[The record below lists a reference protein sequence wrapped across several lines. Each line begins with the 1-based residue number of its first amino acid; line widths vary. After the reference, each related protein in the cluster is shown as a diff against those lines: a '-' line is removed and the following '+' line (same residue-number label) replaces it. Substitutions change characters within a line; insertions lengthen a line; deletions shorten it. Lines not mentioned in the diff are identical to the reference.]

1 MPQHPDWNPQAGP
14 LATVSKRLSIVVPC
28 YNEEDCLEELFRRL
42 GDVAGEVAG
51 DDYEIV
57 LVNDGSQDGTW
68 RLIKEAARSDPR
80 VVGIDMSR
88 NYGHQL
94 ALSAGLSYCAG
105 ERILVIDADLQDPPE
120 LLKEMM
126 RLMDEGYDVVYGQ
139 RRRRDG
145 ETYFKRTSA
154 AMFYRLLARVT
165 DVDIPI
171 DAGDFRLMS
180 RRALDMLL
188 SMPEQHRFIRG
199 MVSWIGY
206 RQIAIPYDR
215 SERYAGVTK
224 YPLKKM
230 VRFAVDA
237 ITGFSIQPLRLA
249 SQLGLVLGACGVFL
263 IIYILQA
270 YFRGHVVQGWTS
282 LMAVVVILGSIQMLV
297 LGFLGEYVGRIYIE
311 SKRRPLFIVQEVAR
325 GDTVASA
332 GENEAE
338 GEATVSA
345 FAKK

>member
-1 MPQHPDWNPQAGP
+1 M
-14 LATVSKRLSIVVPC
+14 VPC

-42 GDVAGEVAG
+42 TDVAAEVTG

-57 LVNDGSQDGTW
+57 LVNDGSKDSTW
-68 RLIKEAARSDPR
+68 ELIKHAARSDPHI
-80 VVGIDMSR
+80 VGIDMSR

-94 ALSAGLSYCAG
+94 ALSAGLTYCVG
-105 ERILVIDADLQDPPE
+105 ERVLVIDADLQDPPE
-120 LLKEMM
+120 LLKDMM
-126 RLMDEGYDVVYGQ
+126 TLMDGGYDVVYGQ

-145 ETYFKRTSA
+145 DTYFKRTSA
-154 AMFYRLLARVT
+154 ALFYRLLARVT

-180 RRALDMLL
+180 RRALDTLL

-206 RQIAIPYDR
+206 QQIAIPYDR
-215 SERYAGVTK
+215 QERYAGVTK

-230 VRFAVDA
+230 VRFAIDA

-249 SQLGLVLGACGVFL
+249 SQLGLMLGVCGVFL

-325 GDTVASA
+325 GDSLSSAKAREALSEASA
-332 GENEAE
+332 PALAE
-338 GEATVSA
+338 
-345 FAKK
+345 K